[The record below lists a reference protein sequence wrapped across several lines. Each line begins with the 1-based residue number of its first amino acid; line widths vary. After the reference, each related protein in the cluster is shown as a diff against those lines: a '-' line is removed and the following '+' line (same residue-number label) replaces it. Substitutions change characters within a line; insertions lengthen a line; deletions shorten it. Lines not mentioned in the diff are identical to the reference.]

1 MSARALLERMRR
13 GEAVIVPGV
22 HDALTAKLAERAGFS
37 AVFVSGYGLS
47 ASLLGEPDLGFVEM
61 GRVLDA
67 AERVVSATRLPVFVD
82 ADTGYGDAFHVE
94 RVVEALI
101 ARGAAGCFLEDQEWP
116 KRCGHMERKSVIE
129 AERFLPKLRAA
140 VAARGARDFA
150 ITARTDARAVHGL
163 DEAIRRAKL
172 YAEAGADL
180 VFVEAPQSALEM
192 RAIREAVPEEVVLVA
207 NMVEG
212 GKTPMRPA
220 KELAED
226 GYGFVLFPVSGLLS
240 AVRAMERTFE
250 VLAREGTTAGVA
262 EAMRTFAELNEITGL
277 PEFYAREK
285 AWLR

>member
-67 AERVVSATRLPVFVD
+67 AERVVSATSLPVFVD

-101 ARGAAGCFLEDQEWP
+101 
-116 KRCGHMERKSVIE
+116 
-129 AERFLPKLRAA
+129 
-140 VAARGARDFA
+140 ARDFA

-250 VLAREGTTAGVA
+250 VLAREGTTAGAA
-262 EAMRTFAELNEITGL
+262 ETMRTFAELNEITGL